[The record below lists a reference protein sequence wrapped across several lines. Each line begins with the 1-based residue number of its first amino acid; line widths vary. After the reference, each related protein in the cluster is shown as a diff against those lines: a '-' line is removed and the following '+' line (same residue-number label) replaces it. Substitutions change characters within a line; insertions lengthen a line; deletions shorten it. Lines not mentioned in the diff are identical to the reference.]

1 MRSDDPTA
9 GVDNAHAAIVQ
20 AETLLSVGRAGLGR
34 SRPADIWDVQA
45 VQPLAALLFAAS
57 PVGNGQGMD
66 WVRAA
71 VANVDPEDVRSPGWA
86 HAALLCEGP
95 APVLGRSVVRT
106 LTCECRQRD
115 SIVMAVRAAIDTDG
129 LHGQQRCG

>member
-1 MRSDDPTA
+1 MCSDDPIA
-9 GVDNAHAAIVQ
+9 DVDNAHAAIVQ

-57 PVGNGQGMD
+57 PVGNGQGME

-86 HAALLCEGP
+86 HAALLCSVS
-95 APVLGRSVVRT
+95 APVLGQSVVRT
-106 LTCECRQRD
+106 LTCECRLRD
-115 SIVMAVRAAIDTDG
+115 SIVAAVRAAIDTDG
-129 LHGQQRCG
+129 LHGQRRCG

>member
-1 MRSDDPTA
+1 M
-9 GVDNAHAAIVQ
+9 
-20 AETLLSVGRAGLGR
+20 
-34 SRPADIWDVQA
+34 QA

-95 APVLGRSVVRT
+95 APVLGHSVVRT

-129 LHGQQRCG
+129 LHRQQRCG